1 MTRHRAVKWFLPAV
15 LAALLLPAAGALV
28 ELAEAQSRRLRH
40 GETVIV
46 LPPGNRT
53 FAHRGITYYYH
64 GGTYYRRAPR
74 GWVVVAAPFGA
85 VVPVIPTGYR
95 TVIAGGAT
103 YYVDDGVYYRRVI
116 VQNQPQYE
124 VVQAPAPAPA
134 APVPQQ
140 AQGASYCREA
150 QIVISVGGK
159 DETAFTTA
167 CREPDGS
174 WRLKP

>member
-1 MTRHRAVKWFLPAV
+1 MNRPCTAKWFLPV
-15 LAALLLPAAGALV
+15 ILAALLLPAAGAFV
-28 ELAEAQSRRLRH
+28 EQAEADRRLRH

-46 LPPGNRT
+46 LPSGHRT
-53 FAHRGITYYYH
+53 FVHRGITYYYH

-95 TVIAGGAT
+95 TVIVSGAT

-116 VQNQPQYE
+116 VQNQPHYE

-134 APVPQQ
+134 APVP
-140 AQGASYCREA
+140 AQPQGTSYCREA